1 MDLDKFKILYDR
13 FSKLPLDKRE
23 WESEEYNDYVTALND
38 SKECSDWFLKREM
51 DKKGFD
57 YSKFCCLEIAKH
69 ISDGI
74 SESGEIIYDNVD
86 IILRKWDNG
95 TFGIPIHDGGAS
107 MIEINYCPFCGCDL
121 KNRLKSK

>member
-1 MDLDKFKILYDR
+1 MDLDKFKIFYDR
-13 FSKLPLDKRE
+13 FSNLPLDKDE
-23 WESEEYNDYVTALND
+23 FETEDYDDYVTALND
-38 SKECSDWFLKREM
+38 SKECSYWYLRKEL

-57 YSKFCCLEIAKH
+57 YSGFCCLEIAKH

-74 SESGEIIYDNVD
+74 EENGEIIYDNVD

-95 TFGIPIHDGGAS
+95 TIGIPIHDGGTS

-121 KNRLKSK
+121 KTE